1 MELRGL
7 SLNSSEIDS
16 LIEQSK
22 QKEQEYYNYLIQ
34 DYGFSG
40 KKDYS
45 PENLKD
51 LLKFALGYSEYS
63 LT

>member
-7 SLNSSEIDS
+7 SLNSSEISS

-40 KKDYS
+40 KRY
-45 PENLKD
+45 
-51 LLKFALGYSEYS
+51 
-63 LT
+63 